1 MGFSEGSSWY
11 RCGTVAEVVIAYRER
26 SEGLVAY
33 ARWRDTTGSQRT
45 QRIGL
50 VWAERYGDGYRNRR
64 GKRPE
69 GALTIQEAN
78 ARALELKDEQEA
90 KLTASEDLL
99 EDNARAPFKLV
110 ADRWLEYGE
119 AEGGWSPMSLRN
131 RRYTVKAL
139 SATFG
144 ETPAAEITPK
154 QVKAWWSALH
164 SPRREGGPVSN
175 RNANRLHSELRAI
188 LSWAGED
195 YGLVRNPTH
204 GIKRHSERI
213 NHDAPPFFSV
223 EEIEAL
229 ARNAGERDALIFKT
243 AAFAGLRRGE
253 VLSLRWGRVDFTR
266 SSLYI
271 AESMGVDKDE
281 RARPKWQS
289 ARTLPMAPQLAHPL
303 AAWRPDDADDDDL
316 VFPSELGGKLDGSA
330 LRRRYVTAR
339 DKAGLRPLP
348 FHALRHTFAS
358 LAVAG
363 GADLV
368 AVQSW
373 LGHRDLR
380 TTARYLHHKDRTSDA
395 QLLGQA
401 FSGLVEQAS
410 TTGRSS

>member
-1 MGFSEGSSWY
+1 
-11 RCGTVAEVVIAYRER
+11 
-26 SEGLVAY
+26 
-33 ARWRDTTGSQRT
+33 
-45 QRIGL
+45 
-50 VWAERYGDGYRNRR
+50 
-64 GKRPE
+64 
-69 GALTIQEAN
+69 
-78 ARALELKDEQEA
+78 
-90 KLTASEDLL
+90 
-99 EDNARAPFKLV
+99 
-110 ADRWLEYGE
+110 
-119 AEGGWSPMSLRN
+119 
-131 RRYTVKAL
+131 
-139 SATFG
+139 
-144 ETPAAEITPK
+144 
-154 QVKAWWSALH
+154 
-164 SPRREGGPVSN
+164 
-175 RNANRLHSELRAI
+175 
-188 LSWAGED
+188 
-195 YGLVRNPTH
+195 
-204 GIKRHSERI
+204 
-213 NHDAPPFFSV
+213 
-223 EEIEAL
+223 
-229 ARNAGERDALIFKT
+229 
-243 AAFAGLRRGE
+243 
-253 VLSLRWGRVDFTR
+253 
-266 SSLYI
+266 
-271 AESMGVDKDE
+271 MGVDKDE

-363 GADLV
+363 GADLI